1 MMSWRKAAERGGALL
16 QGRGSYTGRSRRG
29 GRALQRAARAVATPS
44 LYPSA
49 AVVPTFWWER
59 VKNFGDLL
67 TPYLLPSWNVVPVLT
82 PAADAAL
89 VGVGSLIQQLP
100 PTFSGA
106 LWGTGLIE
114 DRAVDLPGATALA
127 LRGELT
133 RDRLGNPSV
142 VALGDPGLLLG
153 RVTRRQSVRWD
164 VGVVPHY
171 VHRDDRVLAGLVADF
186 SDAVTVIDV
195 QQHPRAVARRIAS
208 CRAIVTTSLHGLI
221 VADAFGIPAVWVV
234 MPKELYGGDFKFHD
248 HESVAAPSRPRGLRL
263 EEITSLRAAVA
274 AALPADEKRIAR
286 ARDGL
291 VAAAR
296 QIPQVTRTER
306 MTPIRV
312 PGRIIAGALAPAS

>member
-1 MMSWRKAAERGGALL
+1 M
-16 QGRGSYTGRSRRG
+16 
-29 GRALQRAARAVATPS
+29 
-44 LYPSA
+44 
-49 AVVPTFWWER
+49 PTFWWER

-186 SDAVTVIDV
+186 SDAVTIIDV